1 MNLLEAMRVYV
12 AVVEHGGLS
21 GAASELQLDEAQV
34 SERIDGLE
42 RYLGCRLPLCRD
54 HDDVACTDAGD
65 AFHVCC
71 RRTLSAVEQATGAAG
86 PHDGQAGS
94 ARRAR
99 YRVCRRARD
108 ATFPPPPGAAHA
120 STQRLSPE
128 YDLPCSPAERIRRR
142 FGHFF
147 TRPNWPD

>member
-21 GAASELQLDEAQV
+21 GAASELRLDEAQV

-42 RYLGCRLPLCRD
+42 RYLGCRLLLCREL
-54 HDDVACTDAGD
+54 DDVACTDAGD

-86 PHDGQAGS
+86 PHAADMPDMPDAHDTVH
-94 ARRAR
+94 AA
-99 YRVCRRARD
+99 ARD
-108 ATFPPPPGAAHA
+108 ATFPPPGAVQA
-120 STQRLSPE
+120 SSSRLSP
-128 YDLPCSPAERIRRR
+128 
-142 FGHFF
+142 
-147 TRPNWPD
+147 

>member
-42 RYLGCRLPLCRD
+42 RYLGCRLLLCRD

-65 AFHVCC
+65 AFHVLPPDAVRGRAGD
-71 RRTLSAVEQATGAAG
+71 RRGRPA
-86 PHDGQAGS
+86 DGQAGS

-99 YRVCRRARD
+99 YRACRRARRD
-108 ATFPPPPGAAHA
+108 VPAARRRSCLNPATVTLNTT
-120 STQRLSPE
+120 SI
-128 YDLPCSPAERIRRR
+128 PCSPAERIRRR

>member
-12 AVVEHGGLS
+12 AVVEHGGLA
-21 GAASELQLDEAQV
+21 GAASELQLDETQV

-42 RYLGCRLPLCRD
+42 RYLGCRLLLCRD

-86 PHDGQAGS
+86 LHGPDLPDAHATVH
-94 ARRAR
+94 AA
-99 YRVCRRARD
+99 ARD
-108 ATFPPPPGAAHA
+108 ATFPPPGAVQA
-120 STQRLSPE
+120 SSPRLSP
-128 YDLPCSPAERIRRR
+128 
-142 FGHFF
+142 
-147 TRPNWPD
+147 

>member
-21 GAASELQLDEAQV
+21 GAASALQLDEAQV

-42 RYLGCRLPLCRD
+42 RYLGCRLLLCRD

-86 PHDGQAGS
+86 PHAPDMPDRPDAHDTVH
-94 ARRAR
+94 AA
-99 YRVCRRARD
+99 ARD

-120 STQRLSPE
+120 STQRLSP
-128 YDLPCSPAERIRRR
+128 
-142 FGHFF
+142 
-147 TRPNWPD
+147 